1 MALTDIEPFDIENV
15 AERPPAFDDDTV
27 RAFLAGRISHEA
39 LPAPKWGPLGR
50 EVFERSYARDVPA
63 ADGGTRKETWA
74 ETCRRVVLGNLS
86 YAPTETWLP
95 DEDVRLFRLIYGL
108 KAIPAGRHLWVTG
121 VPEVSAYSRNCLARE
136 TEVITR
142 QGVKRLGEI
151 VGQPVEVLDGHG
163 HWTAAVARSFGAQ
176 ALMKITLTRGKS
188 ERKEIFATADHGWF
202 TAYKDGTGRHSVRRE
217 TKDLK
222 PGHRLASVRG
232 FQTPRRRLSVS
243 PVGVQH
249 GFVFGD
255 GSCSKDPNG
264 GAAVYFC
271 GHKIRD
277 MVKWFPNHE
286 IHTKQTGVL
295 WAGGNPRAWK
305 ELPPLTEAVSYL
317 YGFLAG
323 YFAADGSID
332 TRGSARLH
340 SASYDDLM
348 AVRSICAK
356 LGVPVHLPSHQRR
369 LGYGDEP
376 SDIWSIAIDAG
387 SLTEEFFLIS
397 EHRERWVEH
406 YGSRPK
412 RTTSSVDAWTVE
424 SIEGTNR
431 FEEVYCF
438 EIPTTHSFVLA
449 ENILTSN
456 CFVAGWSPRLSSHF
470 EYLAARLFE
479 GGGVGANYSGDLVSV
494 TPPVMGTINLHVIC
508 DEGHRDF
515 DDVQRAAGGLLLPP
529 GKHFPVAGEQR
540 LVVEDSREGWASAW
554 SHLIDLST
562 NPGAHTVVLDV
573 SGIRHRGA
581 PLRRFGGRAS
591 GPGPFVATAIGVVRI
606 LNGAVGRR
614 LSGIEAMQID
624 HQIASAVVAGGTRRS
639 ARLALMHWRDPEVFD
654 FITCK
659 SDHTSHWSANIS
671 VEIDREFRSALESG
685 DPHATAVLDAVTA
698 GMALNGEPGLIDT
711 GLASETEPVPVRNV
725 NPCAEAFLAT
735 DPVDGAG
742 ESCNLGQVDL
752 DAFGTD
758 LDGATEAVELMA
770 RFLYRSTLNPHPD
783 EAARRIEARN
793 RRIGTGIMGVQG
805 WCAAHG
811 YKLSELPN
819 SPELL
824 SKLHTLRRTAR
835 TAADSLADQLGT
847 PRSVKVTAVAPT
859 GTISNLRGTTPG
871 PHPVFARHFIRRVR
885 YSANDPALE
894 RLAAQG
900 YNIED
905 DIYAASTKV
914 VSFPMQDSVLDRH
927 PEELIEQSDEVGF
940 AKFADIVAAVQEA
953 FCGGTDGQA
962 VSATAQ
968 IPEGYDPADLAREIR
983 ARLGKLKGIT
993 VFPAVS
999 RPMSPLEAI
1008 SSERYEEMAAMTG
1021 PGAAGDSST
1030 GCVGGACPV
1039 R

>member
-50 EVFERSYARDVPA
+50 EVFERTYARDVPT

-121 VPEVSAYSRNCLARE
+121 VPEVSALSR
-136 TEVITR
+136 
-142 QGVKRLGEI
+142 
-151 VGQPVEVLDGHG
+151 
-163 HWTAAVARSFGAQ
+163 
-176 ALMKITLTRGKS
+176 
-188 ERKEIFATADHGWF
+188 
-202 TAYKDGTGRHSVRRE
+202 
-217 TKDLK
+217 
-222 PGHRLASVRG
+222 
-232 FQTPRRRLSVS
+232 
-243 PVGVQH
+243 
-249 GFVFGD
+249 
-255 GSCSKDPNG
+255 
-264 GAAVYFC
+264 
-271 GHKIRD
+271 
-277 MVKWFPNHE
+277 
-286 IHTKQTGVL
+286 
-295 WAGGNPRAWK
+295 
-305 ELPPLTEAVSYL
+305 
-317 YGFLAG
+317 
-323 YFAADGSID
+323 
-332 TRGSARLH
+332 
-340 SASYDDLM
+340 
-348 AVRSICAK
+348 
-356 LGVPVHLPSHQRR
+356 
-369 LGYGDEP
+369 
-376 SDIWSIAIDAG
+376 
-387 SLTEEFFLIS
+387 
-397 EHRERWVEH
+397 
-406 YGSRPK
+406 
-412 RTTSSVDAWTVE
+412 
-424 SIEGTNR
+424 
-431 FEEVYCF
+431 
-438 EIPTTHSFVLA
+438 
-449 ENILTSN
+449 N

-515 DDVQRAAGGLLLPP
+515 DDVQRAAGGLLVLP
-529 GKHFPVAGEQR
+529 GEHFPVAGEQR

-562 NPGAHTVVLDV
+562 NPGTHTVVLDV

-685 DPHATAVLDAVTA
+685 DPHATAVLNAVTA

-725 NPCAEAFLAT
+725 NPCGEAFLAT

-835 TAADSLADQLGT
+835 TAADSLADQLGA

-914 VSFPMQDSVLDRH
+914 VSFPMRDSVLDRH